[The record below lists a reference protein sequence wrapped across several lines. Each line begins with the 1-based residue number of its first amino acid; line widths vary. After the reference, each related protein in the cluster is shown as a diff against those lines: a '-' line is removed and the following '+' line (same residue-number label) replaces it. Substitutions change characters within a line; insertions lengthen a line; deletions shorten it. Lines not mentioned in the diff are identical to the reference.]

1 MVAAMP
7 RHGSGFV
14 TAVLLFMLHFWAP
27 SLSASATT
35 PDPEIADLIT
45 KNAER
50 RHLDPLLVAT
60 IVANESAFDPRA
72 EGTHHDYGLMQIVRG
87 GAATRGLHLT
97 REQLFDPEINLY
109 LGVWY
114 LADRIRECGSLA
126 AGVGGYNARA
136 CGVNDYAR
144 RALRDYRRAKLTTY
158 ARS

>member
-1 MVAAMP
+1 VAA
-7 RHGSGFV
+7 
-14 TAVLLFMLHFWAP
+14 VLFFMLRFF
-27 SLSASATT
+27 SASAMT
-35 PDPEIADLIT
+35 PDPEIAELIA

-60 IVANESAFDPRA
+60 IVAHESHFDPRA

-97 REQLFDPEINLY
+97 REQLFNPEINLY

-136 CGVNDYAR
+136 CGVNAYAR
-144 RALRDYRRAKLTTY
+144 RALRDYRRAKTLTPTRNHTT
-158 ARS
+158 RS